1 MSRTLI
7 LVPTEYEHALLRP
20 QLSLMIESVGG
31 TVAICGFGP
40 IASGI
45 CTTRLLAEFKPESVI
60 LIGIAGA
67 LSSSVKIGTARD
79 YDHIGCYGIG
89 AGSGSNFRTAGELG
103 WNQYM
108 VPDFGQIIGDTLRL
122 RDSVNETNEGANMLL
137 TVCAASA
144 STDDVTDRLRKFPNA
159 VAEDMEAFS
168 VAMAC
173 RIAGIPL
180 TVIRGISNVAGDRN
194 KSNWQV
200 AVALEAAAELT
211 IAKLSS

>member
-7 LVPTEYEHALLRP
+7 LVPTEYERALLRP

-45 CTTRLLAEFKPESVI
+45 CTTRLLAEFTPESVI

-67 LSSSVKIGTARD
+67 LSSSQKIGTARD
-79 YDHIGCYGIG
+79 YDQIGCYGIG
-89 AGSGSNFRTAGELG
+89 AGSGSAFQTAGELG
-103 WNQYM
+103 WSQETA
-108 VPDFGQIIGDTLRL
+108 PDSGQIIGDTLRL
-122 RDSVNETNEGANMLL
+122 RDTANGKNESAPMLL

-144 STDDVTDRLRKFPNA
+144 STDDVTDRLHKFPNA

-173 RIAGIPL
+173 RIARIPL

-194 KSNWQV
+194 KSNWHV
-200 AVALEAAAELT
+200 GAALDAAADLT